1 MSKLMRRCGSF
12 LMMLLL
18 VIGILPMTANA
29 ETTQNTEER
38 NALYV
43 QVPEDWENPCVWAWD
58 SDGNNAFT
66 AWPGEE
72 MEADTANDGWYYIWL
87 PAWANHVIVNAELL
101 HFFFIISAEKQ
112 NIYHKVCF
120 IVKYILGKGHSTCSF
135 SVISKK
141 ISVSS
146 SEPNCFSFD

>member
-1 MSKLMRRCGSF
+1 MSKLIRRCGSF

-18 VIGILPMTANA
+18 VIGILPMTVNA

-66 AWPGEE
+66 AWPGE
-72 MEADTANDGWYYIWL
+72 
-87 PAWANHVIVNAELL
+87 
-101 HFFFIISAEKQ
+101 
-112 NIYHKVCF
+112 
-120 IVKYILGKGHSTCSF
+120 
-135 SVISKK
+135 
-141 ISVSS
+141 
-146 SEPNCFSFD
+146 

>member
-58 SDGNNAFT
+58 SDGIMRLSMARR
-66 AWPGEE
+66 G
-72 MEADTANDGWYYIWL
+72 DG
-87 PAWANHVIVNAELL
+87 
-101 HFFFIISAEKQ
+101 SR
-112 NIYHKVCF
+112 
-120 IVKYILGKGHSTCSF
+120 CS
-135 SVISKK
+135 
-141 ISVSS
+141 
-146 SEPNCFSFD
+146 